1 MSRTIAASLVVMLT
15 ATMPAVS
22 QIAREEVPAT
32 SVVDRTLI
40 GLPIV
45 TSDGETVGYI
55 TEVGIDDGQAIA
67 IGEIVRP
74 LGIGYDAV
82 AIPIEMLANKGD
94 HVELTI
100 SAEQVRGRLER
111 PEK

>member
-1 MSRTIAASLVVMLT
+1 MSRTIAASFVAMLT
-15 ATMPAVS
+15 ATIPATA
-22 QIAREEVPAT
+22 QIAREQVPST
-32 SVVDRTLI
+32 SVINRTLI

-45 TSDGETVGYI
+45 TADEETVGYI
-55 TEVGIDDGQAIA
+55 TEVGIDHGQAIV
-67 IGEIVRP
+67 IGEIVRQ

-82 AIPIEMLANKGD
+82 AIPIEMFANKGD

-100 SAEQVRGRLER
+100 TAEQVRSRLER

>member
-1 MSRTIAASLVVMLT
+1 MSRPIATSLVVMLI
-15 ATMPAVS
+15 ATMPATAR
-22 QIAREEVPAT
+22 IAREEVPAT
-32 SVVDRTLI
+32 SEINRTLI

-45 TSDGETVGYI
+45 TADGETVGYV
-55 TEVGIDDGQAIA
+55 TEVGIDEGQAIV

-82 AIPIEMLANKGD
+82 AIPIEMFANKGD
-94 HVELTI
+94 HVELAIT
-100 SAEQVRGRLER
+100 AEQVRSRLQR

>member
-1 MSRTIAASLVVMLT
+1 MSRTIAASVVAMLT
-15 ATMPAVS
+15 ATIPATA
-22 QIAREEVPAT
+22 QIAREQVPAT
-32 SVVDRTLI
+32 SAINRTLI

-45 TSDGETVGYI
+45 TADEETVGYI
-55 TEVGIDDGQAIA
+55 TEVGIDHGQAIV
-67 IGEIVRP
+67 IGEIVRQ

-82 AIPIEMLANKGD
+82 AIPIEMFANKGD

-100 SAEQVRGRLER
+100 TAEQVRSRLER